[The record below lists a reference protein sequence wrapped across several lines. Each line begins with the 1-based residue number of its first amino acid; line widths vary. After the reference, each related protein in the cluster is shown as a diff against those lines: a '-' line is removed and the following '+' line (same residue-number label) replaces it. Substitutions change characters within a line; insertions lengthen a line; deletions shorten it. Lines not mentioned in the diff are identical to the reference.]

1 MNFAFWFLLFLN
13 TRCLKLILL
22 FLILLTFHGTC
33 TTRFCGH
40 SDSCVAFL
48 TVFSSSVRSVRLVS
62 SVFLLNAKI
71 SMYFIWVLCL
81 ARKLV
86 RLVFPVGRRNPLR
99 LAKPIFQVSVIQV
112 CKCGVFLD
120 NFLCYSDLVA
130 TCTTSFLSRNVG
142 HRHWCWCQ
150 TLRFLR

>member
-1 MNFAFWFLLFLN
+1 MKLL
-13 TRCLKLILL
+13 LL
-22 FLILLTFHGTC
+22 FLILLTFHEIC
-33 TTRFCGH
+33 TTSFFGR
-40 SDSCVAFL
+40 SASCVTFL

-81 ARKLV
+81 SWKLV
-86 RLVFPVGRRNPLR
+86 QLVFSVGRRNPLR
-99 LAKPIFQVSVIQV
+99 LAKPIFQVSFIQV
-112 CKCGVFLD
+112 CRCGVFLD

-142 HRHWCWCQ
+142 HRHWCWCR